1 MFEEVKADLRSIH
14 SFWHG
19 ITREDEVNAHV
30 TQEILDA
37 REQGLIHRGG
47 ISNSGDGHIIPNHE
61 VFSHGYRGLINEM
74 KLRLLD
80 KSLTDHQRLFYEC
93 SIICLEGALD
103 YIKRYRPILKEMAEQ
118 SDGPERRRELEQ
130 MAELSLTL
138 LEGPVTTFYEGVM
151 AACVTH
157 VLQMVE
163 SNGHSFCYGRFDQYM
178 NALYSVDLEA
188 GRITQE
194 SALELLTHFFIM
206 NSSQNKVR
214 AIGHTKFSQGY
225 RLYSNLMVG
234 GYRPD
239 GRNGTN
245 PCPTFASRR

>member
-19 ITREDEVNAHV
+19 ITREDEVNAHI

-118 SDGPERRRELEQ
+118 SDDPERRQELEQ

-163 SNGHSFCYGRFDQYM
+163 SNGHSFCYGCFDQYM

-214 AIGHTKFSQGY
+214 ANGHTKFSQGY
-225 RLYSNLMVG
+225 PLYSNLMVG

-245 PCPTFASRR
+245 PCPAFASRR